1 MSCHKDNLDSITAH
15 SVKSMN
21 MKWMYHFFNIME
33 TNAETSSAD
42 NVNTNNISSQDTN
55 ESTTTSINTES
66 KTAQELRNRK
76 TKSTP
81 TTPATQS
88 KDETSNGG
96 EFYDCN
102 IW

>member
-1 MSCHKDNLDSITAH
+1 
-15 SVKSMN
+15 
-21 MKWMYHFFNIME
+21 ME

-42 NVNTNNISSQDTN
+42 NVNTNNISPPDTN
-55 ESTTTSINTES
+55 ESTTTSINTDS

-88 KDETSNGG
+88 KDETTNGG